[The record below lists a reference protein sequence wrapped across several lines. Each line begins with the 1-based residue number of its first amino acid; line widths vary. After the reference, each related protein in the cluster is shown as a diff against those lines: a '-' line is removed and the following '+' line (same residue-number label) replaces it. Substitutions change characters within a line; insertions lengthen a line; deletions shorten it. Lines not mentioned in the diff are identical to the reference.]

1 MDKIPRKFRVVGQRR
16 AELDIARFADA
27 LIVFALHRVR
37 AKSGDTPDHT
47 ADARPDL
54 AEESS

>member
-1 MDKIPRKFRVVGQRR
+1 MDKNPRKVHVVGQRR

-27 LIVFALHRVR
+27 LISFALHRVH

-54 AEESS
+54 TEETS